1 MGCTACCEDAKHLPN
16 CKSLEIRCS
25 SDSPRLAG
33 SMVGEFGV
41 NKWGPTIST
50 NFGGSMSGFFQVPWI
65 LHGFTHGFSLWKWP
79 RSLTH
84 CKALSGRASMSFS
97 APWAQHPWYRLWFLH
112 EWLDEVLNCW
122 YWISKDIYLET
133 WESLTCCFFWGG
145 FEDVVSTLKHVGGW
159 FKSGRRISFI
169 SKVRQF
175 HMDPSNAQ
183 PHNVP
188 RRPSWNSAPGRNT
201 EL

>member
-1 MGCTACCEDAKHLPN
+1 M
-16 CKSLEIRCS
+16 EIRCS

-50 NFGGSMSGFFQVPWI
+50 NFGGSMSGFFQV
-65 LHGFTHGFSLWKWP
+65 HGFSMDLPWVFPVKMATVLDTLQGAQRQSFHEFL
-79 RSLTH
+79 RSLGPASLVPVVVPPWVTWWSIE
-84 CKALSGRASMSFS
+84 LLILDVQGYLFGNLREFDMLFFLGR
-97 APWAQHPWYRLWFLH
+97 
-112 EWLDEVLNCW
+112 V
-122 YWISKDIYLET
+122 
-133 WESLTCCFFWGG
+133 WGC
-145 FEDVVSTLKHVGGW
+145 VSTLKHVGGW

-175 HMDPSNAQ
+175 HMAPSNAQ